1 MIKKILIV
9 FLLLT
14 SATGLTL
21 NVLAQKKNRPK
32 ISSLSSASTSVFA
45 QNTPNIITT
54 DINNFWTA
62 YDKIVTTKDNAEQL
76 EYLNKLFIEKATP
89 GQQEMIKARRYKPQ
103 EYIDAIN
110 KRPEYWTRIRPN
122 TLKAKDFAADFET
135 GIEKLRKIYS
145 ELRPANI
152 YFTVGVFRSGGTT
165 SGNNILIGSEIIFGD
180 EKLMN
185 RLALTNVH
193 EYVHTQQK
201 TTNCDTLLGQS
212 VMEGV
217 AEFLSVKALQT
228 QSTAPAINYGKNNES
243 LVKNA
248 FILQMFNI
256 DNGFWLYSDA
266 KNDFNTRDLGYY
278 IGYAIAEKYYEKAK
292 DKKLAIKEMIELDY
306 NNPVLLAKYVD
317 KSGYFPKS
325 VKTYEKK
332 YEKNRP
338 KVANI
343 KEFKNGDKNVS
354 PGITRLTI
362 EFSKEM
368 QEPYRSFNF
377 GSLGKD
383 NSIRIKNFL
392 GFSENGKSISLEI
405 EPLEPNKHY
414 QMEIGM
420 SFRDKTSVRLK
431 PYLIDITTA
440 DK

>member
-1 MIKKILIV
+1 MRFVLTIV
-9 FLLLT
+9 LHLFFL
-14 SATGLTL
+14 SA
-21 NVLAQKKNRPK
+21 
-32 ISSLSSASTSVFA
+32 VFA
-45 QNTPNIITT
+45 QNAPNIITT
-54 DINNFWTA
+54 DIDNFWAA

-76 EYLNKLFIEKATP
+76 EYLNKLFIEKASP
-89 GQQEMIKARRYKPQ
+89 GQQSMFKARSYKPQ

-110 KRPEYWTRIRPN
+110 KRPEYWARIRPN
-122 TLKAKDFAADFET
+122 TLKAKDFAPQFEP
-135 GIEKLRKIYS
+135 GIEKLRKIYP

-165 SGNNILIGSEIIFGD
+165 SGNNILIGSEIVFGD

-185 RLALTNVH
+185 SLALTNVH

-201 TTNCDTLLGQS
+201 TTLCNNLLGQS

-217 AEFLSVKALQT
+217 AEFVSVKAMQT

-248 FILQMFNI
+248 FTVQMFNI
-256 DNGFWLYSDA
+256 DRGFWLYSDA

-292 DKKLAIKEMIELDY
+292 DKKLAVKEMIELDC

-317 KSGYFPKS
+317 TSDYFPKS

-338 KVANI
+338 RVVKI
-343 KEFKNGDKNVS
+343 REFKNGDKNVS
-354 PGITRLTI
+354 PGITRLTV

-368 QEPYRSFNF
+368 QPPYRSFDS
-377 GSLGKD
+377 GPLGKD
-383 NSIRIKNFL
+383 NLIRIKNFL
-392 GFSENGKSISLEI
+392 GFAEDGKSISLEI
-405 EPLEPNKHY
+405 EPLQPNKRY
-414 QMEIGM
+414 QMELGM

-431 PYLIDITTA
+431 SYLIDITTA

>member
-1 MIKKILIV
+1 MARIFFTLLLFFLV
-9 FLLLT
+9 FLF
-14 SATGLTL
+14 SG
-21 NVLAQKKNRPK
+21 
-32 ISSLSSASTSVFA
+32 SASCIFA
-45 QNTPNIITT
+45 QSYAQTAPTIITT
-54 DINNFWTA
+54 DIDNFWAA

-76 EYLNKLFIEKATP
+76 KYLNELFIEKASP
-89 GQQEMIKARRYKPQ
+89 GQQEMFKARRYKPE

-110 KRPEYWTRIRPN
+110 KRPEYWARIRPN
-122 TLKAKDFAADFET
+122 TLKARDFAPQFES
-135 GIEKLRKIYS
+135 GIEKLRKIYP

-185 RLALTNVH
+185 NLPLTNVH

-201 TTNCDTLLGQS
+201 TTLCNNLLGQS

-217 AEFLSVKALQT
+217 AEFVSVKAMQT

-243 LVKNA
+243 PVKNA

-256 DNGFWLYSDA
+256 DRGFWLYSDA

-278 IGYAIAEKYYEKAK
+278 VGYAIAEKYYEKAK
-292 DKKLAIKEMIELDY
+292 DKKLAIKEMIELDC

-317 KSGYFPKS
+317 TSDYFPKS
-325 VKTYEKK
+325 VKNYEKK

-338 KVANI
+338 RVVGI
-343 KEFKNGDKNVS
+343 KEFKNGAKNVR
-354 PGITRLTI
+354 PGITRLTV
-362 EFSKEM
+362 EFSEEM
-368 QEPYRSFNF
+368 LPPYRSFNN
-377 GSLGKD
+377 GPLGKET
-383 NSIRIKNFL
+383 SITIKNYL
-392 GFSENGKSISLEI
+392 GFSEDGKLLYLEI
-405 EPLEPNKHY
+405 EPLEPNKRY
-414 QMEIGM
+414 QMELGS

>member
-1 MIKKILIV
+1 MRFVLTIV
-9 FLLLT
+9 LHIFFL
-14 SATGLTL
+14 SA
-21 NVLAQKKNRPK
+21 
-32 ISSLSSASTSVFA
+32 VFA
-45 QNTPNIITT
+45 QTSANVITT
-54 DINNFWTA
+54 DIDNFWTA

-76 EYLNKLFIEKATP
+76 EYLNKLFIEKASP
-89 GQQEMIKARRYKPQ
+89 GQQAMFKARRYKPE

-110 KRPEYWTRIRPN
+110 KRPEYWARIRPN
-122 TLKAKDFAADFET
+122 TLKAKDFAPQFEP
-135 GIEKLRKIYS
+135 GIEKLRKVYP

-165 SGNNILIGSEIIFGD
+165 SGNNVLIGSEIIFGD

-185 RLALTNVH
+185 SLALTNVH

-201 TTNCDTLLGQS
+201 TTLTNNLLAQS

-217 AEFLSVKALQT
+217 AEFVSVKAMQIE
-228 QSTAPAINYGKNNES
+228 STAPAINYGKNNES
-243 LVKNA
+243 RVKNA
-248 FILQMFNI
+248 FILQMFNLG
-256 DNGFWLYSDA
+256 NGFWLYSDA

-278 IGYAIAEKYYEKAK
+278 VGYAIAEKYYEKAK
-292 DKKLAIKEMIELDY
+292 DKKLAVKEMIELDY

-338 KVANI
+338 RVLNI

-354 PGITRLTI
+354 PSITRLTV

-368 QEPYRSFNF
+368 EAPYRSFNS
-377 GSLGKD
+377 GPLGKD
-383 NSIRIKNFL
+383 NSISIKNFL
-392 GFSENGKSISLEI
+392 GFAEDGKSISLEI
-405 EPLEPNKHY
+405 EPLQPNKHY
-414 QMEIGM
+414 QIEIGT
-420 SFRDKTSVRLK
+420 SFRDKNGARLK